1 VIIMNW
7 KKILKNDLESDLKED
22 LLEMIATELE
32 RFGED
37 KMREDYEDGYFESGV
52 VETIIDFQDMYEG
65 EEDLTEEEIFEMDE
79 GYYTIEFKDDA
90 GDFALAEYTYNDGY
104 KVVENDLD
112 KKHSLEMLRRIQKG
126 LKYL

>member
-1 VIIMNW
+1 MSW

-37 KMREDYEDGYFESGV
+37 KFQEDYEGDAVFESGV
-52 VETIIDFQDMYEG
+52 VRVEAVFQDQYEG

-104 KVVENDLD
+104 KVVEIDLD
-112 KKHSLEMLRRIQKG
+112 EKHSLEMLNTIRKG
-126 LKYL
+126 LQYL

>member
-1 VIIMNW
+1 MSW

-37 KMREDYEDGYFESGV
+37 KMREDYEDAHFESGV
-52 VETIIDFQDMYEG
+52 VMAVVDFQDGFEG

-112 KKHSLEMLRRIQKG
+112 EKHSLEMLKRIQKG
-126 LKYL
+126 LQYL

>member
-1 VIIMNW
+1 MSW

-37 KMREDYEDGYFESGV
+37 KMLEDYEDAHFESGV
-52 VETIIDFQDMYEG
+52 VKTIIDFQDGYEG

-90 GDFALAEYTYNDGY
+90 GDFALAEYTYYDGY

-112 KKHSLEMLRRIQKG
+112 EKHSLERLKRIQKG
-126 LKYL
+126 LQYL

>member
-1 VIIMNW
+1 MSW

-37 KMREDYEDGYFESGV
+37 KMREDYEDAHFESGV
-52 VETIIDFQDMYEG
+52 VKTIIDFQDGYEG

-79 GYYTIEFKDDA
+79 GYYTIEFKDDV

-104 KVVENDLD
+104 KVVEIDLD
-112 KKHSLEMLRRIQKG
+112 EKHSLERLKRIQKG
-126 LKYL
+126 LQYL